1 MMFGVLAISTDS
13 DMKAALQLS
22 LCLIFLQT
30 WGQENFLK
38 EAEALEASGD
48 FAGSYAQYRSA
59 ADIFYANNEFKEYA
73 ATHLKMIYNQVQLG
87 NPFQA
92 RSLAAST
99 LGFLE
104 NELPQELESIA
115 EAKAL
120 LGLSNLNLARNE
132 EALELLLEAE
142 QLFTS
147 ENAAKARC
155 LDAIGLAYTNNE
167 NNQLASQY
175 LERGLRLRRTLFGA
189 QSVEVANSY
198 NNLGRV
204 YAIED
209 PLQAVIYFNRARDI
223 YEKQLGSAA
232 RRTLRAK
239 INIAF
244 ASREQG
250 NYDEAITILNEVK
263 SIYEEEFGKEN
274 TNVAFVISIIGRI
287 QKDQEKYENALLS
300 QKEALQI
307 YLNLFGEKHQEVA
320 NTYYLIGELYLS
332 KEEFKTSL
340 SFYQKAVYANLPDQ
354 SFTDDYELPVLTN
367 YLNGDV
373 LLTSLRG
380 KATCLEYLHYQKSL
394 NVKDLVGAVD
404 TYVKCDELITNIRRK
419 RLNEQDKLRLGN
431 AAKEIYENG
440 IQLSLNLS
448 EGSFNKKKYLERA
461 FEFCERSKSSVLL
474 EAITESKAKEFAG
487 IPADLLVLE
496 DSLKDEISYLEQ
508 ELASSEEDKQE
519 LEDLLFSYQNNYRSF
534 VEQLE
539 SEYPD
544 YFQLKY
550 DQKIANSLTVQSKL
564 QKNSALLSYFI
575 GKEEIYTF
583 IITKNG
589 IDAKRRAKSK
599 DFDRLPKGLRN
610 AIKFKIEKSFETT
623 SRSLYE
629 QLIPKLPSYVNQ
641 LVILP
646 DGALGTIPFEA
657 LLHPKENKRY
667 LMQDYR
673 VSYDYSAT
681 LFSNRKME
689 TNIENPQILL
699 VAPID
704 FRYEELQMTSL
715 PGSET
720 EIEEIELLF
729 RGNNCVPK
737 VQVGVQASEYNFKQ
751 EELGNYQ
758 YVHFA
763 THGLVNESEPALSRI
778 FLSAGNDQDG
788 SLYTGEIYNL
798 DINADL
804 VTLSACETGLGKVA
818 KGEGIVGLSRALQY
832 AGANNIIVSLWQVAD
847 ESTSQMMIEF
857 YKYNLH
863 NNHHGYNT
871 ALRQAK
877 LSLLNS
883 DDYAQPYYWAPFILV
898 GM

>member
-1 MMFGVLAISTDS
+1 
-13 DMKAALQLS
+13 MKVALQIS
-22 LCLIFLQT
+22 IFLLSFQAL
-30 WGQENFLK
+30 GQENFVQ
-38 EAEALEASGD
+38 EATSLEAAGD
-48 FAGSYAQYRSA
+48 FSGSYSKYRAA
-59 ADIFYANNEFKEYA
+59 ADIFYANNQFEAYA

-104 NELPQELESIA
+104 EELPQEQELIA

-120 LGLSNLNLARNE
+120 LGLSNLNLARND
-132 EALELLLEAE
+132 EALEILLEAE
-142 QLFTS
+142 QLFAA

-209 PLQAVIYFNRARDI
+209 PLQAVIYFNRAQSI

-244 ASREQG
+244 ANREQG
-250 NYDEAITILNEVK
+250 NYEEAITQLSEVR
-263 SIYEEEFGKEN
+263 SIYEQEFGKEN

-287 QKDQEKYENALLS
+287 QKDQEKYETALLS

-354 SFTDDYELPVLTN
+354 TFQDDYELPQLTN

-394 NVKDLVGAVD
+394 NVKDLVSAVD

-431 AAKEIYENG
+431 VAKEIYESG

-487 IPADLLVLE
+487 IPPALLILE

-508 ELASSEEDKQE
+508 ELASSEEAKQE
-519 LEDLLFSYQNNYRSF
+519 LEDLLFSYQNSYRNF
-534 VEQLE
+534 ITQLE
-539 SEYPD
+539 TEYPD
-544 YFQLKY
+544 YFELKY
-550 DQKIANSLTVQSKL
+550 DQKIANSETVSQKL
-564 QKNSALLSYFI
+564 NKSTALLSYFI
-575 GKEEIYTF
+575 GKDEIYTF
-583 IITKNG
+583 IITKKG
-589 IDAKRRAKSK
+589 ISAKRATKG
-599 DFDRLPKGLRN
+599 DNFDRLPKGLRN
-610 AIKFKIEKSFETT
+610 AIKFKIENSFEKT
-623 SRSLYE
+623 SRSLYD
-629 QLIPKLPSYVNQ
+629 QLIPRLPSYINQ

-657 LLHPKENKRY
+657 LLNPKESKRY

-681 LFSNRKME
+681 LFSNREMDSDV
-689 TNIENPQILL
+689 TNPQILL

-704 FRYEELQMTSL
+704 FKYDELQMSSL

-737 VQVGVQASEYNFKQ
+737 VQMGVQASEYNFKQ
-751 EELGNYQ
+751 EQLGSYQ
-758 YVHFA
+758 YLHFA
-763 THGLVNESEPALSRI
+763 THGLVNESEPSLSRI
-778 FLSAGNDQDG
+778 FLSAGNEQDG

-847 ESTSQMMIEF
+847 ASTSQMMIEF